1 MTEKLIDNASLG
13 ELMTTLQ
20 SVQNDFQTGKNN
32 IASALGNPFVG
43 ADKLDVTKTKIEK
56 LKNTFATNLTNKN
69 ISASKTESMQSLID
83 KVANIKNII
92 KTAKSENNSVYMKP
106 GYVSVYNS
114 QTGDSASHASLEINS
129 LSFRPNLVFMI
140 AEDYYSN
147 YTTIAFDATMNLMPN
162 LILCTEEQYRAS
174 NRENISRYQNRIFD
188 TDTYSNPTSAG
199 FFINGFRTPIY
210 IGNTSSKVTV
220 SWFAIKYE

>member
-1 MTEKLIDNASLG
+1 MTEKLTDNASLE
-13 ELMTTLQ
+13 ELMTALQ

-32 IASALGNPFVG
+32 MANVLGSPFLST
-43 ADKLDVTKTKIEK
+43 DKLSTTKTKIET

-69 ISASKTESMQSLID
+69 VSASKTESMQSLIG
-83 KVANIKNII
+83 KVASIKNIL
-92 KTAKSENNSVYMKP
+92 KVAKSEDNSIYL
-106 GYVSVYNS
+106 GSSYVSVYNS
-114 QTGDSASHASLEINS
+114 QTGNSASHASLEINS

-140 AEDYYSN
+140 ADDSYSN
-147 YTTIAFDATMNLMPN
+147 YTTIAFDATMNLMPA

-199 FFINGFRTPIY
+199 FFVNGFRTPFY
-210 IGNTSSKVTV
+210 LSKTTSKVTV